1 MNNTTSPACHDRA
14 LWHECPGLR
23 SASRVLCKLVRKLSG
38 LQPYRAGSYRGTWQ
52 SPGLPRKLY
61 MPSGTGGG
69 VRRLFACHEGI
80 SA

>member
-1 MNNTTSPACHDRA
+1 MNDIEIPARHDRA

-23 SASRVLCKLVRKLSG
+23 SASRELRKLSG
-38 LQPYRAGSYRGTWQ
+38 LQPYRAGSYRGTRQ

>member
-1 MNNTTSPACHDRA
+1 MNHTDNPARHDRA

-23 SASRVLCKLVRKLSG
+23 STSRALRTLSG
-38 LQPYRAGSYRGTWQ
+38 LQSYRPGSCRGTPQ
-52 SPGLPRKLY
+52 SPGLRRKLS

>member
-1 MNNTTSPACHDRA
+1 MNNTGDRAEHAHDDRA

-23 SASRVLCKLVRKLSG
+23 SASRSLCKFGG
-38 LQPYRAGSYRGTWQ
+38 LQPYRAGSYRGTRQ
-52 SPGLPRKLY
+52 SPGLPRKLC

-80 SA
+80 SG

>member
-1 MNNTTSPACHDRA
+1 MNDIEIPARHDRA

-23 SASRVLCKLVRKLSG
+23 SASRLGG
-38 LQPYRAGSYRGTWQ
+38 LQPYRAGSYRGTRQ

-61 MPSGTGGG
+61 MPSGTGDG

>member
-1 MNNTTSPACHDRA
+1 MNNTDSPACHDRA

-23 SASRVLCKLVRKLSG
+23 SASRSFRKLSG
-38 LQPYRAGSYRGTWQ
+38 LQPYRAGSYRGTRQ
-52 SPGLPRKLY
+52 SPGLPRKLS

>member
-1 MNNTTSPACHDRA
+1 MTKTNSCACHDRA
-14 LWHECPGLR
+14 LWQECPGLR
-23 SASRVLCKLVRKLSG
+23 SASRHLRQLSG

-52 SPGLPRKLY
+52 SLGLPRKLY

-69 VRRLFACHEGI
+69 GRRLFACHEGI

>member
-1 MNNTTSPACHDRA
+1 MDAMTKTDSHACHDRA
-14 LWHECPGLR
+14 LWHESPGLR
-23 SASRVLCKLVRKLSG
+23 SASRLGG
-38 LQPYRAGSYRGTWQ
+38 LQPYRAGSYRGTRQ

-61 MPSGTGGG
+61 MPSGTSGG

>member
-1 MNNTTSPACHDRA
+1 MTKTDSCACHDRA

-23 SASRVLCKLVRKLSG
+23 SASRELCKLVCKFSG

-61 MPSGTGGG
+61 MPSGTIGG
-69 VRRLFACHEGI
+69 VQRLFACHEGI
-80 SA
+80 SV

>member
-1 MNNTTSPACHDRA
+1 MTKTNYCACHDRA

-23 SASRVLCKLVRKLSG
+23 SASRFCG

-52 SPGLPRKLY
+52 SPGVPRKLY

-69 VRRLFACHEGI
+69 VRRLFACHEGT
-80 SA
+80 AA